1 MREGQARMR
10 KGQYYQLMATVQR
23 GEASAQDPP
32 APIGNWS
39 AIRIERY
46 AGGECLPAGSPTGP
60 GQAEGSYD

>member
-1 MREGQARMR
+1 MRDGQARMR

-39 AIRIERY
+39 AIRIERS
-46 AGGECLPAGSPTGP
+46 AGGEWLSRRKPPTG
-60 GQAEGSYD
+60 